1 WFRDY
6 GPTFLVNRKEGK
18 TAIVQWRFNAWG
30 NKYKELLKD
39 GHIPYYISERFGL
52 PLFRPGVI
60 LEGGAIDVNGAGA
73 VLTTGQCLLNEN
85 RNPVF
90 SKKDA
95 QRYLDAYLGAS
106 RVIWL
111 KSGIEG
117 DDTDG
122 HIDNLARFVNA
133 TTVLCAF
140 EDNKR
145 DGNHAPLKENY
156 EILKKS

>member
-1 WFRDY
+1 
-6 GPTFLVNRKEGK
+6 
-18 TAIVQWRFNAWG
+18 
-30 NKYKELLKD
+30 
-39 GHIPYYISERFGL
+39 ISERFGL
-52 PLFRPGVI
+52 SLFRPGIV

-73 VLTTGQCLLNEN
+73 VLTTEQCLLNEN
-85 RNPVF
+85 RNAAF

-95 QRYLDAYLGAS
+95 ERYLDDYLGAS

-122 HIDNLARFVNA
+122 HIDNLARFVNP

-140 EDNKR
+140 EDDAR
-145 DGNHAPLKENY
+145 DANYRSLKDNY
-156 EILKKS
+156 EILKRAKLDVVKVPMPAAKLDVVRGAKRRLSSSYLNFYIANGVVL